1 MKKQYIFIFG
11 IVFLAFTSCNKQP
24 SLQEYY
30 VDKQNSNAF
39 ISLDLPASL
48 VSLNDDSAN
57 ETKEAMASI
66 KKLNILAFKL
76 NDANKEEF
84 TVELVKVKEILKDK
98 KYNELMRIN
107 HEGANIVIK
116 YLGSDEAIDEFIVFA
131 SDKNKGFAL
140 ARILGNKMNPDKIM
154 HLFKNIKDIDKN
166 NSAFAQIEG
175 IIGELE

>member
-11 IVFLAFTSCNKQP
+11 IVLLAFTSCNKEP

-48 VSLNDDSAN
+48 VGLNDNSKN
-57 ETKEAMASI
+57 ETKEALASI

-76 NDANKEEF
+76 NDSNKEEF
-84 TVELVKVKEILKDK
+84 KVELVKVKKILKDK

-140 ARILGNKMNPDKIM
+140 ARILGNKMKPEKIM

-166 NSAFAQIEG
+166 NSALAQIEE
-175 IIGELE
+175 IIGEFE